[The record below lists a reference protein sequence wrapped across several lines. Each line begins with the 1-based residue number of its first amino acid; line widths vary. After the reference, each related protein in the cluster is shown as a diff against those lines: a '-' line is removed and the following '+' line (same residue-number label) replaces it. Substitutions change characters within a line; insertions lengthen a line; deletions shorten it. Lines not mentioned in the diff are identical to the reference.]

1 MRKKLA
7 NYGADTP
14 LLDFADTASPA
25 DEIREAKTEPPPQP
39 PPDMPR
45 GSPPRRLSRHRQ
57 NKSSISKNKETTY
70 RCGFLCKSPVHNLC
84 ISPVHKILSHQK
96 RHIVGF
102 RAHQATD
109 TQAKCLDSTTA
120 TAKNG
125 NGEPTF
131 WDRVET
137 LDSKLKTIASIV
149 KSCGIIATAFVVL
162 GFIIYALVATPKREN
177 WVSLIAKLAGIQ

>member
-57 NKSSISKNKETTY
+57 NKSSISKNKETTH
-70 RCGFLCKSPVHNLC
+70 RGF
-84 ISPVHKILSHQK
+84 VHKVSVHLRLVHWKSVHEK
-96 RHIVGF
+96 RVKVGF
-102 RAHQATD
+102 RAYSAIEAQTKRLDNATATD
-109 TQAKCLDSTTA
+109 
-120 TAKNG
+120 KNG
-125 NGEPTF
+125 NGQ
-131 WDRVET
+131 D
-137 LDSKLKTIASIV
+137 KTIFWKLAAVASIV
-149 KSCGIIATAFVVL
+149 SCLLALLDAF
-162 GFIIYALVATPKREN
+162 F
-177 WVSLIAKLAGIQ
+177 